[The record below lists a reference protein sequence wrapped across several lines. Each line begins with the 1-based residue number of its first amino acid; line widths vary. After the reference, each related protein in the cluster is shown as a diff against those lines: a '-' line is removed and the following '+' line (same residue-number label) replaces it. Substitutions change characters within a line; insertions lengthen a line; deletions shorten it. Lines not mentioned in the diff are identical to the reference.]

1 MLLMTTSF
9 NFTGSLKMKIEK
21 CKDDENMMTHKG
33 GVFLGKDSRYYM
45 LILFLSNEDGK
56 RITLSREGKM
66 NLCSEYATYSTCNEG
81 NIITY
86 RIVDD
91 ED

>member
-1 MLLMTTSF
+1 
-9 NFTGSLKMKIEK
+9 MKIEK
-21 CKDDENMMTHKG
+21 CKDGENMMTHKG

-56 RITLSREGKM
+56 RIALSREGKM
-66 NLCSEYATYSTCNEG
+66 NLHSEFSTYLIYNEES
-81 NIITY
+81 IITY